1 MGLRKS
7 REHMTGPAGP
17 PVNSD
22 SSPRAAQM
30 DPELSGPGRSHLR
43 HLGTPCTPRA
53 VGRLPSS
60 PGTACS
66 ARTGPGERVLTGAK
80 LSSREAPGL
89 AASREAGRAQSC
101 QGHTPVGTP
110 CQALLWPTD
119 ALATPGPAPVAAPAG
134 VGCWWES
141 RVTQGFGLST

>member
-43 HLGTPCTPRA
+43 HLGTPCAPRA

-66 ARTGPGERVLTGAK
+66 ARTGPGERVLTGVK

-89 AASREAGRAQSC
+89 AASRDAGRGQSC
-101 QGHTPVGTP
+101 QGRTPVGTP
-110 CQALLWPTD
+110 CQALHAWLDHSPPVGPPMPWPR
-119 ALATPGPAPVAAPAG
+119 LVLPGWQLQRGSGSGGSP
-134 VGCWWES
+134 E
-141 RVTQGFGLST
+141 